1 MGGYVKIQDYIN
13 SYEEEFR
20 EQVKNSATFENLTE
34 DDIQNKYISLLP
46 EGGVKQI

>member
-13 SYEEEFR
+13 SYEEKFR

-34 DDIQNKYISLLP
+34 DDIQNKYISFLP